1 MKHSNITPAK
11 RRPVN
16 VSLDTGIVAAAREA
30 GVNLSR
36 VTEAALRVA
45 IKEAHE
51 RQWREDNRAAV
62 GRFTDW
68 YETNGDPLS
77 HLAPL

>member
-1 MKHSNITPAK
+1 MKHDAITPTK

-45 IKEAHE
+45 VKEAREH
-51 RQWREDNRAAV
+51 RWREENREAV
-62 GRFTDW
+62 GRFNEW
-68 YETNGDPLS
+68 YEEHGDPLA
-77 HLAPL
+77 HLASL